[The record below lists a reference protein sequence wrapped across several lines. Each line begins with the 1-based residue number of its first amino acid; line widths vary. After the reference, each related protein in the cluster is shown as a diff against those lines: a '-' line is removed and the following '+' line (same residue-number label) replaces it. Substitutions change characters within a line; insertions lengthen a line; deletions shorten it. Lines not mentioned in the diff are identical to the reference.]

1 MIDLAF
7 LIEGREESELPEV
20 VCGCVRL
27 SRIDAG
33 HPIIVTPQA
42 GVDYKLGTTDKF

>member
-7 LIEGREESELPEV
+7 LIEGREDKELPEV

-27 SRIDAG
+27 SRIDASK
-33 HPIIVTPQA
+33 PVVVAPQPT
-42 GVDYKLGTTDKF
+42 DYKLGRNETFE